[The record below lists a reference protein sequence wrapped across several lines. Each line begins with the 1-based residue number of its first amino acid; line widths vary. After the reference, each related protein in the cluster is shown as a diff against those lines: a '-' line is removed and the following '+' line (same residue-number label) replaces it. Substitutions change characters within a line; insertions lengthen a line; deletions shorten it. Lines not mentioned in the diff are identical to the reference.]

1 MEGFEQFV
9 GVNFWT
15 MIFAWINLVILYFI
29 LRKLVFKPIMKMIE
43 SRQNEVDD
51 MYSKAEAYL
60 DDARADKQ
68 EYEQKL
74 GEVKEQGEEYMKAV
88 VKRAQERE
96 EQILREADEKADRV
110 VRRAEEQV
118 ALEKKQAMNE
128 IKDQVSD
135 MALQIAQAVI
145 ERDVE
150 QGEHADLID
159 SFISQM
165 DAPDGKDR

>member
-15 MIFAWINLVILYFI
+15 MLFAWINLIILYVV
-29 LRKLVFKPIMKMIE
+29 LRKILFKPIMKMIE
-43 SRQNEVDD
+43 SRQKEIDD
-51 MYSKAEAYL
+51 IYSEAESYL

-74 GEVKEQGEEYMKAV
+74 SEVKEQGEEYMKAA

-96 EQILREADEKADRV
+96 EQILREADEKASRV
-110 VRRAEEQV
+110 IRRAEEQIE
-118 ALEKKQAMNE
+118 LEKKQAMNE

-150 QGEHADLID
+150 QSEHSELID
-159 SFISQM
+159 EFISKM
-165 DAPDGKDR
+165 DDPEDKEG